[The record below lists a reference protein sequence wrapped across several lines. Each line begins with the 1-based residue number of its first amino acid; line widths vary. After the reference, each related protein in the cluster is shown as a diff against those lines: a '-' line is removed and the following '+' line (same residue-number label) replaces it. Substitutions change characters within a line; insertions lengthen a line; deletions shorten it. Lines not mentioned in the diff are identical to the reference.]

1 MTLEEKLL
9 AYLQNRLT
17 TIQKLEEDG
26 YPQDYVEEC
35 IVGLIAYK
43 EMVECLIEKP
53 VNLEKSGKV
62 TVGF

>member
-1 MTLEEKLL
+1 MNLEEKLL

-26 YPQDYVEEC
+26 YPQDYVEESL
-35 IVGLIAYK
+35 IGLIDCK
-43 EMVECLIEKP
+43 EMAECLIEKP
-53 VNLEKSGKV
+53 VNLQKDGKV

>member
-1 MTLEEKLL
+1 MEEKLL

-35 IVGLIAYK
+35 IVGLIACK

>member
-1 MTLEEKLL
+1 MEEKML

-26 YPQDYVEEC
+26 YPQDYVEESL
-35 IVGLIAYK
+35 IGLIACK

-53 VNLEKSGKV
+53 VNLQKDGKV
-62 TVGF
+62 TVGLD